1 MTDTPSPG
9 VKESLGA
16 LGADLAALAR
26 VRLELVAIELKEAS
40 ERQKRMLQWAI
51 VAALFLAAG
60 LLALGVLVVVLFWDS
75 YRVAAIVGVCVAY
88 LGTGGWAFM
97 RLRDIAENSPPPLA
111 ATIAE
116 LERDIEMIRGPE

>member
-9 VKESLGA
+9 VKEALGA

-40 ERQKRMLQWAI
+40 QRQKRMLQFAV

-60 LLALGVLVVVLFWDS
+60 LLALGVLVAVVFWDTH
-75 YRVAAIVGVCVAY
+75 RVAAIAAVCVAY
-88 LGTGGWAFM
+88 LGVGAWAFL

-116 LERDIEMIRGPE
+116 LERDIEMVRGPE

>member
-1 MTDTPSPG
+1 MSDSPSPG
-9 VKESLGA
+9 VKEALGA

-26 VRLELVAIELKEAS
+26 VRLELFAIELREAS
-40 ERQKRMLQWAI
+40 QRQKRMLQLAV

-75 YRVAAIVGVCVAY
+75 YRVAALVGVCIAY
-88 LGTGGWAFM
+88 LGVGGWAFL
-97 RLRDIAENSPPPLA
+97 RLRDIAENGPAPFA

-116 LERDIEMIRGPE
+116 FERDLEMLRGPE

>member
-1 MTDTPSPG
+1 MTDTPPPG
-9 VKESLGA
+9 VKEALGA

-40 ERQKRMLQWAI
+40 QRQKRMLQFAV

-60 LLALGVLVVVLFWDS
+60 LLALGVLVVVVFWDT
-75 YRVAAIVGVCVAY
+75 YRVAAIAAVCVAY
-88 LGTGGWAFM
+88 LGIGAWAFL
-97 RLRDIAENSPPPLA
+97 RLRDIAENSPPPFA

>member
-1 MTDTPSPG
+1 MADAPSPG

-16 LGADLAALAR
+16 LGADVAALVR
-26 VRLELVAIELKEAS
+26 VRLELLAIELKEAS

-60 LLALGVLVVVLFWDS
+60 LLASGVLVVVLFWDS
-75 YRVAAIVGVCVAY
+75 HRIAAIVAVCVAY
-88 LGTGGWAFM
+88 LGMGAWAFL
-97 RLRDIAENSPPPLA
+97 RLRDVAENSPAPLA